1 MGQKKNE
8 LFELGTKL
16 LDVAMSEKGQRV
28 LFGTYSNGKT
38 RSAIDAWR
46 DETISPKDRE
56 KWEKK
61 KKKKNKKHKKN
72 KKKKLTIMDL

>member
-1 MGQKKNE
+1 MGKKKNE